1 MSRHALHFVGI
12 IRQVL
17 GSKPLVRVRVS
28 WLRLLSVKVTREAAG
43 LTRLLGLT
51 VRMLLLI
58 VPITKHRIV
67 PNTIHLGLV
76 LLPEV
81 EGVRLEVVAVPRQLP
96 LRVLLMLHLLG
107 VAGQFA
113 NDILLLHRSRLG
125 LPMGHLLR
133 ALLHTATIKFSLQTF
148 HSLRVIYLG
157 DIRSLLILN
166 IDLIQNHLLAVLWL
180 LSLKLIVRSLALL
193 TRPIYTYISR
203 HAIVGLVVGV
213 VLLRTNA
220 ILLNY
225 RMSLVRSSAHV
236 VAH

>member
-1 MSRHALHFVGI
+1 
-12 IRQVL
+12 
-17 GSKPLVRVRVS
+17 
-28 WLRLLSVKVTREAAG
+28 
-43 LTRLLGLT
+43 
-51 VRMLLLI
+51 
-58 VPITKHRIV
+58 
-67 PNTIHLGLV
+67 
-76 LLPEV
+76 
-81 EGVRLEVVAVPRQLP
+81 
-96 LRVLLMLHLLG
+96 MLHLLG

-180 LSLKLIVRSLALL
+180 LSLKLIMRSLALL

-213 VLLRTNA
+213 VLLRTYA

-236 VAH
+236 VAHKVGAVVYQFLFSLWLDAIVASAWAARPTLINNTRLIRFIRLYAFLIALGIGRHLLARSFVHCQQLLLFLKL

>member
-28 WLRLLSVKVTREAAG
+28 WLRLLSVEVTREAAG

-81 EGVRLEVVAVPRQLP
+81 EGVRLEVVAVPR
-96 LRVLLMLHLLG
+96 
-107 VAGQFA
+107 
-113 NDILLLHRSRLG
+113 
-125 LPMGHLLR
+125 
-133 ALLHTATIKFSLQTF
+133 
-148 HSLRVIYLG
+148 
-157 DIRSLLILN
+157 
-166 IDLIQNHLLAVLWL
+166 
-180 LSLKLIVRSLALL
+180 
-193 TRPIYTYISR
+193 
-203 HAIVGLVVGV
+203 
-213 VLLRTNA
+213 
-220 ILLNY
+220 
-225 RMSLVRSSAHV
+225 
-236 VAH
+236 